1 MNFDCIIANPPYSKI
16 GCDITKNVIKQNPD
30 SNYAM
35 LGTRS
40 MFKAFYKDT
49 LACAFVQ
56 IGRYELGSNQ
66 KLDWGVEQAIL
77 LATNGWTEVVDNRK
91 KVGEN
96 KVGIDQLSPSFRGF
110 SIGRI
115 SHLVGVNHIWLDH
128 TGCMGQTR
136 NAHLVQTSQGQIPQE
151 AYTRLRNATLVQINR
166 SDTIGAAATHSRSV
180 QLVDMTQS
188 PCTMTHLRTETLDKS
203 VDVKLRN
210 GYTYVAF
217 ETFEEACECA
227 IDIIS
232 WKNPTDSHYRCV
244 RWGFVQELKAHE
256 KSREHTK

>member
-1 MNFDCIIANPPYSKI
+1 MKFDCIIANVPYGKI
-16 GCDITKNVIKQNPD
+16 GVDITRNVIKQNPD

-40 MFKAFYKDT
+40 MFKPFYKDT

-56 IGRYELGSNQ
+56 IGKYELGSNV

-77 LATNGWTEVVDNRK
+77 LATNGWTEVIDNRK

-96 KVGIDQLSPSFRGF
+96 KVDIDQLSPSF

-115 SHLVGVNHIWLDH
+115 PHLVGTPVAIERVAWNHRA
-128 TGCMGQTR
+128 R
-136 NAHLVQTSQGQIPQE
+136 NAHLVQIP
-151 AYTRLRNATLVQINR
+151 R
-166 SDTIGAAATHSRSV
+166 SDTAGAAATHSRSTTLV
-180 QLVDMTQS
+180 QAN
-188 PCTMTHLRTETLDKS
+188 KS

-210 GYTYVAF
+210 GYMYVAF

-244 RWGFVQELKAHE
+244 RWGFVQGLVPHGRFIEQ
-256 KSREHTK
+256 

>member
-1 MNFDCIIANPPYSKI
+1 MNFDCIIANPPYAKI

-56 IGRYELGSNQ
+56 IGRYELGSNV

-77 LATNGWTEVVDNRK
+77 LATNGWTEVVDNK
-91 KVGEN
+91 KKGSKN

-136 NAHLVQTSQGQIPQE
+136 NAHLAGT
-151 AYTRLRNATLVQINR
+151 AL
-166 SDTIGAAATHSRSV
+166 
-180 QLVDMTQS
+180 S
-188 PCTMTHLRTETLDKS
+188 PLALYAQTHLRSTTSVQANKS

>member
-1 MNFDCIIANPPYSKI
+1 MNFDCILANPPYAKI

-40 MFKAFYKDT
+40 MFKPFYVDT
-49 LACAFVQ
+49 LACQFVQ
-56 IGRYELGSNQ
+56 IGKYELGSNV

-91 KVGEN
+91 KDGEN
-96 KVGIDQLSPSFRGF
+96 KVGSPAALERAAW
-110 SIGRI
+110 
-115 SHLVGVNHIWLDH
+115 NH
-128 TGCMGQTR
+128 R
-136 NAHLVQTSQGQIPQE
+136 V
-151 AYTRLRNATLVQINR
+151 RNATLFQLSR
-166 SDTIGAAATHSRSV
+166 ADTIGVATTHQRSTT
-180 QLVDMTQS
+180 LVPGNDA
-188 PCTMTHLRTETLDKS
+188 
-203 VDVKLRN
+203 KLRN
-210 GYTYVAF
+210 GYIYVAF

-244 RWGFVQELKAHE
+244 RWGFVTGLVPHCF
-256 KSREHTK
+256 RDTK